1 MWTAADKQYFESLD
15 DYEFIKPYLNLDDD
29 SKEEIPVCANIF
41 SCETQALM
49 SNHSRLRSMYHLG
62 N

>member
-41 SCETQALM
+41 AVKLK
-49 SNHSRLRSMYHLG
+49 H
-62 N
+62 